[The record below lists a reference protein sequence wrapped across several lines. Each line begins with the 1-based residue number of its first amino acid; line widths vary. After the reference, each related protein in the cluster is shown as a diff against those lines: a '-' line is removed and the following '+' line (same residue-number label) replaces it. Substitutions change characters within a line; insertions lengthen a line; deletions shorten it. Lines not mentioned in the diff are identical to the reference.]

1 MFLDCIIVIIWTS
14 KGCAMLSRATIVTTN
29 ALSHTGE
36 LPSSTLTALKK
47 QDSHLP
53 QVKVDEVLRF
63 MRNIRTKVSSD
74 NHVPSR
80 VIFLVKLSLNISR
93 NVLNA

>member
-1 MFLDCIIVIIWTS
+1 M
-14 KGCAMLSRATIVTTN
+14 TTN
-29 ALSHTGE
+29 ALYCTHE
-36 LPSSTLTALKK
+36 LPSSSLAALKK

-80 VIFLVKLSLNISR
+80 VIFLIKLSLDISR
-93 NVLNA
+93 NVLNG